1 MSDKPSFFA
10 ELKRRNVYKVA
21 VAYAIVGW
29 LLIQI
34 ATQVFPFLEIPIWVV
49 RLVIALVAIGFPIAL
64 VIAWAFELTPEGIKR
79 TEDVDPFD
87 SHSGQVLEAAA
98 QRPRHR
104 AWIFVV
110 IIAGAM
116 SVALFFL
123 GRYSATNKAEQTDRV
138 AGKSIAVLPFANLS
152 RDPDNEYFA
161 DGIQDEIITRL
172 SQVAELKVISG
183 TSTRRYKGTGQNL
196 SQIAR
201 ELGVAHILEGSVQK
215 SGDQV
220 HVNVQLINALTDAHL
235 WADIYDRKLTDIF
248 AVESEIAKTIAETL
262 RVKLTGAQAKAI
274 TARPT
279 ENDAAHEL
287 YLKGR
292 YFWFKRTAE
301 DLKKAAAYFQQAIDA
316 DPNYALAYVGL
327 ADAFVLV
334 PAYGG
339 ASPQDCY
346 PRTKAAAR
354 RAIELDDNLA
364 EAHASYGK
372 VLWNHDFD
380 FAQSL
385 LEFERAL
392 KLNPN
397 YATAHHWYGNSPL
410 ASLGRFDQ
418 AIAEMK
424 RAVELDPLSLIYNA
438 DFGATL
444 VLARRYDEAIE
455 RLQRTLE
462 LDPNF
467 YYAHYNLGLALELKG
482 DLNAAIAEYK
492 KARELNDDPVPAA
505 YLGHAYAVAGRK
517 DDALQILSELAE
529 QAKHRYVPNPAFA
542 LVELGLGNKE
552 KALDWLE
559 KGYEAH
565 EARFIAYIKVDP
577 FLDPLRGDPRFE
589 ALVQKVFARKP

>member
-1 MSDKPSFFA
+1 VNLKNFFA

-21 VAYAIVGW
+21 VAYAVVAW
-29 LLIQI
+29 LLIQAGSI
-34 ATQVFPFLEIPIWVV
+34 LFPTFEAPAWIMKVF
-49 RLVIALVAIGFPIAL
+49 VAVLLCGFPVAL
-64 VIAWAFELTPEGIKR
+64 ILAWAFELTPQGIKR
-79 TEDVDPFD
+79 D
-87 SHSGQVLEAAA
+87 EAAA
-98 QRPRHR
+98 AVHQHSRGR
-104 AWIFVV
+104 AWLYV
-110 IIAGAM
+110 IIAASALSAG
-116 SVALFFL
+116 LFFL
-123 GRYSATNKAEQTDRV
+123 GRYTATSKQNDSPDRTR
-138 AGKSIAVLPFANLS
+138 SIAVLPFANLS

-172 SQVAELKVISG
+172 SQVADLKVISG
-183 TSTRRYKGTGQNL
+183 TSTRRYRGARQNL
-196 SQIAR
+196 SQIAQ

-279 ENDAAHEL
+279 ENNAAHEL

-301 DLKKAAAYFQQAIDA
+301 DLKKAADYFQQAIDA

-339 ASPQDCY
+339 ASPRECY
-346 PRTKAAAR
+346 PKAKVAAR
-354 RAIELDDNLA
+354 RAIELNDDLA

-372 VLWNHDFD
+372 VLWNHDLD
-380 FAQSL
+380 FIQSL
-385 LEFERAL
+385 AEFERAL

-424 RAVELDPLSLIYNA
+424 RAVELDPLSLIYNT
-438 DFGATL
+438 DLGVTL
-444 VLARRYDEAIE
+444 ILARRYDEGIE
-455 RLQRTLE
+455 RLQRVLE

-467 YYAHYNLGLALELKG
+467 YYAHYNLGLALELRG
-482 DLNAAIAEYK
+482 DLAGAIAKYK
-492 KARELNDDPVPAA
+492 RARELSDDPVPAA
-505 YLGHAYAVAGRK
+505 YLGHAYGVAGRK
-517 DDALQILSELAE
+517 DEALQILNELGEA
-529 QAKHRYVPNPAFA
+529 AKHRYVPNPAFA
-542 LVELGLGNKE
+542 LVELGLGQKE
-552 KALDWLE
+552 KAMDWLE
-559 KGYEAH
+559 RGYEAH

-589 ALVQKVFARKP
+589 ALLKKVFSRKQ

>member
-1 MSDKPSFFA
+1 MNPRNFFS

-21 VAYAIVGW
+21 IAYGVVAW
-29 LLIQI
+29 LLIQAGSI
-34 ATQVFPFLEIPIWVV
+34 LFPTFEAPAWIMKVF
-49 RLVIALVAIGFPIAL
+49 VAVLLCGFPVAL
-64 VIAWAFELTPEGIKR
+64 ILAWAFELTPQGIKR
-79 TEDVDPFD
+79 D
-87 SHSGQVLEAAA
+87 EAAA
-98 QRPRHR
+98 AVRQHSRGR
-104 AWIFVV
+104 AWIYVV
-110 IIAGAM
+110 MAAGAL
-116 SVALFFL
+116 SAGLFFL
-123 GRYSATNKAEQTDRV
+123 GRYTATTNQLSSSHESS
-138 AGKSIAVLPFANLS
+138 KSIAVLPFANLS

-183 TSTRRYKGTGQNL
+183 TSTRRYRGARQNL

-201 ELGVAHILEGSVQK
+201 ELGVAHVLEGSVQK

-279 ENDAAHEL
+279 ENSAAHEL

-292 YFWFKRTAE
+292 YFWFNRTAD
-301 DLKKAAAYFQQAIDA
+301 DLKKAADYFQQAIDA

-327 ADAFVLV
+327 ADAFVLL

-339 ASPQDCY
+339 GSPIECY
-346 PRTKAAAR
+346 PKAKVAAR

-372 VLWNHDFD
+372 VLWNHDLD

-385 LEFERAL
+385 SEFERAI

-424 RAVELDPLSLIYNA
+424 KAVELDPLSLIYNT
-438 DFGATL
+438 DLGVTL
-444 VLARRYDEAIE
+444 VLARRYDEGIE
-455 RLQRTLE
+455 RFRRVLE

-467 YYAHYNLGLALELKG
+467 YYAHYNLGLALELKA
-482 DLNAAIAEYK
+482 DLNAAIAEYTR
-492 KARELNDDPVPAA
+492 ARELSNDPVPAA
-505 YLGHAYAVAGRK
+505 YLGHAYGLVGRR
-517 DDALQILSELAE
+517 DDALQILIDLGEA
-529 QAKHRYVPNPAFA
+529 AKHRYVPNPAFA

-559 KGYEAH
+559 KSYEAH

-577 FLDPLRGDPRFE
+577 FLDPLRSDPRFE
-589 ALVQKVFARKP
+589 ALVEKVFSPKP

>member
-1 MSDKPSFFA
+1 VNSSDFLA

-21 VAYAIVGW
+21 AAYAVVGW
-29 LLIQI
+29 LLIQAGSI
-34 ATQVFPFLEIPIWVV
+34 LFPTFEAPAWIMKVFVAVL
-49 RLVIALVAIGFPIAL
+49 LVGFPVAL
-64 VIAWAFELTPEGIKR
+64 ILAWAFELTPQGIKR
-79 TEDVDPFD
+79 D
-87 SHSGQVLEAAA
+87 EAAA
-98 QRPRHR
+98 AVREHSRGR
-104 AWIFVV
+104 AWIYV
-110 IIAGAM
+110 IIAAGAL
-116 SVALFFL
+116 SAGLFFL
-123 GRYSATNKAEQTDRV
+123 GRYTATSKLSESADRTR
-138 AGKSIAVLPFANLS
+138 SIAVLPFANLS

-172 SQVAELKVISG
+172 SQVADLKVISG
-183 TSTRRYKGTGQNL
+183 TSTRRYKGARQNL
-196 SQIAR
+196 SQIAQ

-279 ENDAAHEL
+279 DNSAAHDL

-292 YFWFKRTAE
+292 YFWFKRTAD
-301 DLKKAAAYFQQAIDA
+301 DLKKAGDYFQRAIDI

-327 ADAFVLV
+327 ADAFVLT

-339 ASPQDCY
+339 GSPQECY
-346 PRTKAAAR
+346 PKAKAAAR
-354 RAIELDDNLA
+354 KAIELDDDLA
-364 EAHASYGK
+364 EAHTSYGK

-385 LEFERAL
+385 SEFERAIA
-392 KLNPN
+392 LNPN

-424 RAVELDPLSLIYNA
+424 RAVELDPLSLIYNT
-438 DFGATL
+438 DLGVTL
-444 VLARRYDEAIE
+444 ILARRYDEAIE
-455 RLQRTLE
+455 RLRRTLE

-517 DDALQILSELAE
+517 EEALQIVSKLGE

-542 LVELGLGNKE
+542 LIELGLGNKE
-552 KALDWLE
+552 RALDLLE
-559 KGYEAH
+559 KSYEAH

-589 ALVQKVFARKP
+589 ALVQKVFARNNEAR